1 MKENGVVFPV
11 CGRGGGTGW
20 ETEEK
25 KCKQDG
31 NVWRKWMK
39 VRTGKEGGEGERKP
53 HGARSYVKDTVM
65 SPPLLMTP
73 TSVTLF
79 CLLCL
84 GRSSQRP
91 PPPGTRAGASPDLV
105 PVFFCVLMALH
116 LPAPQSR
123 SLTSDSASVLD
134 QVCRRTEAHA
144 AFKQM
149 VPLG

>member
-1 MKENGVVFPV
+1 MVFPV

-39 VRTGKEGGEGERKP
+39 VRTEKEGGEGERKP

-79 CLLCL
+79 CLLCR

-91 PPPGTRAGASPDLV
+91 PPPPPPARGQEPHQTLSP
-105 PVFFCVLMALH
+105 FFCVLMALH
-116 LPAPQSR
+116 LLPPQSR

>member
-1 MKENGVVFPV
+1 MKENGV

-20 ETEEK
+20 ETEKK

-39 VRTGKEGGEGERKP
+39 VRTEKEGGEGERKP

-105 PVFFCVLMALH
+105 PVFLRLDGAASPDATVAAL
-116 LPAPQSR
+116 
-123 SLTSDSASVLD
+123 
-134 QVCRRTEAHA
+134 
-144 AFKQM
+144 
-149 VPLG
+149 

>member
-39 VRTGKEGGEGERKP
+39 VRTEKEGGEGERKP

-91 PPPGTRAGASPDLV
+91 PPPLWHEGRSLNRPCPRFFLRLDGAASPD
-105 PVFFCVLMALH
+105 A
-116 LPAPQSR
+116 
-123 SLTSDSASVLD
+123 T
-134 QVCRRTEAHA
+134 
-144 AFKQM
+144 
-149 VPLG
+149 VPLSNLRLGLCSRPGLPQNGGSCSL

>member
-1 MKENGVVFPV
+1 MEKVDESEDRKRGW
-11 CGRGGGTGW
+11 RGG
-20 ETEEK
+20 K
-25 KCKQDG
+25 KAAWCQ
-31 NVWRKWMK
+31 VLR
-39 VRTGKEGGEGERKP
+39 EGHCDES
-53 HGARSYVKDTVM
+53 A
-65 SPPLLMTP
+65 
-73 TSVTLF
+73 
-79 CLLCL
+79 
-84 GRSSQRP
+84 SSNDAHICYIILPALPGQEFTTTP

-116 LPAPQSR
+116 LLPPQSR

>member
-39 VRTGKEGGEGERKP
+39 VRTEKEGGEGERKP

-105 PVFFCVLMALH
+105 PVFFCVLMAL
-116 LPAPQSR
+116 
-123 SLTSDSASVLD
+123 ASPGA
-134 QVCRRTEAHA
+134 T
-144 AFKQM
+144 
-149 VPLG
+149 VPLSNLRLGLCSRPGLPQNGGSCSL

>member
-1 MKENGVVFPV
+1 MKENGV

-39 VRTGKEGGEGERKP
+39 VRTEKEGGEGERKP

-79 CLLCL
+79 CLLCR

-91 PPPGTRAGASPDLV
+91 PPPPPPARGQEPHQTLSP
-105 PVFFCVLMALH
+105 FFCVLMALH
-116 LPAPQSR
+116 LLPPQSR